1 MGGEGKVV
9 ILRGMDAASSSQE
22 RTAGFEKAIEE
33 YAGIE
38 LVESQSANYDQDKAA
53 TTMADIVQAHSR
65 ALRVLCCNDLM
76 AAGAVSAL
84 KENDIAVGA
93 DGVLVAGIDGN
104 YIALQSIENG
114 EIYATAYDWSILQG
128 YYAVEQAYALINGEE
143 VPELTFT
150 PDTIITA
157 ENVADYLPHGEELS
171 NWGMSDTIDEVS
183 DYMRS
188 FVEMGEGL

>member
-1 MGGEGKVV
+1 
-9 ILRGMDAASSSQE
+9 MDAASSSQE

-53 TTMADIVQAHSR
+53 TTMADIVQAHPDVD
-65 ALRVLCCNDLM
+65 AVLCCNDLM

-84 KENDIAVGA
+84 KENYIAVGA